1 MAHSPRLFRR
11 CFVLAFASI
20 LDLLVLAANGE
31 ARVPCKFGQIYRP
44 SLGICQSKMARSAQP
59 YLNRTTRFAPAVR
72 RRTRAAEQPRL
83 KGPEAHNDSEALS
96 TIPLLEPKAQ
106 GSLNPL
112 PRWKSGL

>member
-11 CFVLAFASI
+11 CFVLASASI
-20 LDLLVLAANGE
+20 LDLLVLAASGE
-31 ARVPCKFGQIYRP
+31 ARARCKFGQIYRP

-59 YLNRTTRFAPAVR
+59 YLKRATRFAPAVR

-83 KGPEAHNDSEALS
+83 KGPEAHNDSEPLS
-96 TIPLLEPKAQ
+96 TIPMLEPKAQ